1 MYFQIQMSGVQGD
14 SRNATSKNACRSPVI
29 QNKRHFSQY
38 WEKVRMLQNSLNSQC
53 SAFRISWSCS
63 EKKLNF
69 LNGCLNGGAKASG
82 AFFACPHSLLSEE
95 IGVSLSC
102 SQWRGVTSPLCD
114 RSIACKAHKGTR
126 SDFRRVVLQARS
138 SPQILGIGM
147 AAAPGH
153 I

>member
-14 SRNATSKNACRSPVI
+14 SKNATSKNACRSPVI

-102 SQWRGVTSPLCD
+102 SQWRGVPSL
-114 RSIACKAHKGTR
+114 RSLNSVQSTQGTR

-138 SPQILGIGM
+138 CPQILGIGM